1 MNHSLALDALLIAVW
16 RHKPDDEVIVHSDQ
30 GSQYDSGDWRRFCW
44 TNNLA
49 SSMSRRSN
57 CWDNAVFKSF
67 FSSLKKERI
76 RKRIYKTGF
85 WHGRISAITL
95 KYSTTVPGTTVISAT
110 SARKSLNR
118 SHREDRIC
126 LPGVSPCSSGF
137 TLTFY

>member
-30 GSQYDSGDWRRFCW
+30 GSQYDSGDWRRFYW

-67 FSSLKKERI
+67 FSTLKKERRYSLSDNFQI
-76 RKRIYKTGF
+76 QCRL
-85 WHGRISAITL
+85 ITL
-95 KYSTTVPGTTVISAT
+95 LKPGNPLT
-110 SARKSLNR
+110 
-118 SHREDRIC
+118 
-126 LPGVSPCSSGF
+126 GV
-137 TLTFY
+137 